1 MAGVRGTSAAIPQP
15 LPDHHDEAD
24 EQPRDSGG
32 NHHQTDKADCT
43 KHDVAHRNFASDRRL
58 SDRLDDD
65 GAGLGA
71 R

>member
-1 MAGVRGTSAAIPQP
+1 MAGIGGPCIAIPQP
-15 LPDHHDEAD
+15 FPDDDDETD
-24 EQPRDSGG
+24 EQPRNRGG
-32 NHHQTDKADCT
+32 NHNQTDKADCT